1 METAGNMAFDRRAVH
16 DELERVRIE
25 FRQLLESATHVDLVR
40 ASERTR
46 WTNEQLLF
54 HMLFGYLLVR
64 PLLLVFALLG
74 RLPLSASR
82 LFARLL
88 DAATGPFDLV
98 NYVGP
103 VGGARLL
110 GRRRMAGLFD
120 RVIADLH
127 RRVDAEAPAH
137 LARRMHYPC
146 RWDPFFRDVMT
157 VADLY
162 RYPARH
168 FDFHRRQLTL
178 PGLPEAV
185 RG

>member
-54 HMLFGYLLVR
+54 HMLFGCLLVR

-98 NYVGP
+98 N
-103 VGGARLL
+103 
-110 GRRRMAGLFD
+110 
-120 RVIADLH
+120 
-127 RRVDAEAPAH
+127 
-137 LARRMHYPC
+137 
-146 RWDPFFRDVMT
+146 
-157 VADLY
+157 
-162 RYPARH
+162 
-168 FDFHRRQLTL
+168 
-178 PGLPEAV
+178 
-185 RG
+185 